1 MRAVQ
6 EFTVQEGI
14 ADIEGWITS
23 GESKRGWTTALS
35 GAVKCDTCAAKIVA
49 IAPKVPIMPNIIEDI
64 HYQWQSYNGFT
75 FEFADYI
82 DANITTRIDT
92 PEFAQAMKYV
102 DAINYIDE
110 MADIPKFFIVSSSD
124 EFAQIEWTNAY
135 YDKFK
140 GEMELF
146 IVPNT
151 EHHLNTDGG
160 FDLVYSSLGQF
171 VRSIAK
177 GEEKRP
183 TFDYEVNKESGEIS
197 VTIPKDQAQSLMQK
211 VISVIMDRISSSSEH
226 QESED
231 IKERAKI
238 AVLIIVQ
245 RFAEEDIF
253 QKEQCQDFLS
263 KHLEQI

>member
-140 GEMELF
+140 GEIELF

-197 VTIPKDQAQSLMQK
+197 VTIPKDQAQPEK
-211 VISVIMDRISSSSEH
+211 VELRYA
-226 QESED
+226 ESMSNKMKD
-231 IKERAKI
+231 FRAFVM
-238 AVLIIVQ
+238 AD
-245 RFAEEDIF
+245 ADG
-253 QKEQCQDFLS
+253 
-263 KHLEQI
+263 

>member
-1 MRAVQ
+1 
-6 EFTVQEGI
+6 
-14 ADIEGWITS
+14 
-23 GESKRGWTTALS
+23 
-35 GAVKCDTCAAKIVA
+35 
-49 IAPKVPIMPNIIEDI
+49 MPNIIEDI

-140 GEMELF
+140 GEIELF

-197 VTIPKDQAQSLMQK
+197 VTIPKDQAQPEKVELRYAESMSNKMKDFRAFVMADADGQCKFPLLPVSTPHAEIAKNTYKLGNGETICQQTIPWLSL
-211 VISVIMDRISSSSEH
+211 E
-226 QESED
+226 
-231 IKERAKI
+231 
-238 AVLIIVQ
+238 L
-245 RFAEEDIF
+245 
-253 QKEQCQDFLS
+253 
-263 KHLEQI
+263 